1 MSPLDVFPDHASRQL
16 LELDVSVDRVVTE
29 VLGMLG
35 IAGQR
40 EIGMRRQEKLTVIQ
54 SRRLQ

>member
-1 MSPLDVFPDHASRQL
+1 MFPDHAGRQL
-16 LELDVSVDRVVTE
+16 LEFDVSDDRVVTE

-35 IAGQR
+35 IVGQR
-40 EIGMRRQEKLTVIQ
+40 EIGMRRQEKLTVTQ